1 MATMWDIQY
10 IEERTP
16 EEIESQRLERVRK
29 IYAFVNAG
37 GDYNDRG
44 RIHDAQINES
54 RYIYDVP
61 NVWNEHP
68 TSSDLMWYKQDFRTM
83 IHIDYF
89 IRAAK
94 KLGITVE
101 QAKEVSR
108 VGRESQSGKARDMA
122 LRTILDKNHGT
133 SLQEQYVANRKL
145 AALVTARSYANMS
158 PEETAYYDQMPNVI
172 PYARE
177 QAKIVDP
184 TFTAL
189 DPPQAVTITVN
200 QITKNSASV
209 NWSPNNEGG
218 SSITGYHYVLVN
230 NSTGQTMQ
238 ESDFSLNQRNSFETN
253 LIQGNS
259 YTAFIIAKS
268 QYGNSL
274 ESSKSFR
281 TLGMNV
287 IEEESRLSE
296 EARVQRELDRELQA
310 IQQEKIIKES
320 ASLGF
325 NLDGTVF
332 PIQTPEEFIGA
343 PKPEIIPEGFHTMP
357 DGSIMADSDMDKIQL
372 PTIEFP
378 TAGIILPVAF
388 AEETEKNYSVNV
400 YNIRDNGDV
409 FATTYL
415 NISGAKLEELSKS
428 FFVLS
433 VDSDRLPTNKE
444 VQDFYGFT
452 APVDLGFEKTSVNKI
467 DSTMVSQSVGA
478 FILKDGRVNG
488 EILFIANQSFNPFY
502 YGKNLT
508 SLVQIKSKSGVV
520 IAIKTNNLNFT
531 ENERDERITIQ
542 ETAGNFKELVI
553 DFFVWDSPLSMQIFA
568 QQKQIQ
574 IVDETD
580 LAPADPFDPK
590 PPVTTCPAGYH
601 KDFSGK
607 CVADDP
613 VGDIPKDRLIETLK
627 GFLFGTV
634 ALSLLARKY

>member
-16 EEIESQRLERVRK
+16 EEIKSERLERVRK
-29 IYAFVNAG
+29 IYEFVKAG

-44 RIHDAQINES
+44 RIHYARIQQVPYLN
-54 RYIYDVP
+54 DVP
-61 NVWNEHP
+61 NLWGKGFG
-68 TSSDLMWYKQDFRTM
+68 TSSELMWYKQDFRTM
-83 IHIDYF
+83 IHDDYF

-94 KLGITVE
+94 QLGITVA

-108 VGRESQSGKARDMA
+108 VGRESESGKARDQR
-122 LRTILDKNHGT
+122 LREILDKNYGT
-133 SLQEQYVANRKL
+133 SLQEKYVANRKL
-145 AALVTARSYANMS
+145 AALVTARSYASMT
-158 PEETAYYDQMPNVI
+158 PEETEYYDQMPNVI

-177 QAKIVDP
+177 QAKSVDP

-189 DPPQAVTITVN
+189 DPPQAVTITVS

-209 NWSPNNEGG
+209 NWSPNNQGG
-218 SSITGYHYVLVN
+218 SSITGYHYVLKN

-287 IEEESRLSE
+287 IEEERRLSE

-320 ASLGF
+320 ANLGF
-325 NLDGTVF
+325 NLDGTVY

-343 PKPEIIPEGFHTMP
+343 PQPQIIPEGFHKMP
-357 DGSIMADSDMDKIQL
+357 DGSIMADSDMDKPFTL
-372 PTIEFP
+372 EFNP
-378 TAGIILPVAF
+378 PVF
-388 AEETEKNYSVNV
+388 AEEIEKNYSVNV

-415 NISGAKLEELSKS
+415 NISGAKLEELNKS
-428 FFVLS
+428 YFVLS
-433 VDSDRLPTNKE
+433 LDADRLPTNKE
-444 VQDFYGFT
+444 VQDFYNFNPET
-452 APVDLGFEKTSVNKI
+452 SILGFEKTSDTKI
-467 DSTMVSQSVGA
+467 DSTMVSQSIGA

-542 ETAGNFKELVI
+542 ESAGNFKELVI

-580 LAPADPFDPK
+580 VDPVDPFDPK

-607 CVADDP
+607 CVPDDP
-613 VGDIPKDRLIETLK
+613 QPEIPRDKLIDTLK

-634 ALSLLARKY
+634 ALSLLASKD

>member
-1 MATMWDIQY
+1 MSDIFRIQY
-10 IEERTP
+10 LELRSNEQIEKD
-16 EEIESQRLERVRK
+16 RLERVRLNK
-29 IYAFVNAG
+29 EFFDSGNRFNDPNHKVHYARLQGVTG
-37 GDYNDRG
+37 KDGD
-44 RIHDAQINES
+44 
-54 RYIYDVP
+54 V
-61 NVWNEHP
+61 
-68 TSSDLMWYKQDFRTM
+68 MFYKNGQT
-83 IHIDYF
+83 HVDYY

-94 KLGITVE
+94 KLGLTVA
-101 QAKEVSR
+101 QAEAASKRGAEA
-108 VGRESQSGKARDMA
+108 GSGKVRDN
-122 LRTILDKNHGT
+122 LVREFRDKNFGT
-133 SLQEQYVANRKL
+133 NEQEQYAANRAL
-145 AALVTARSYANMS
+145 AKKVTAASYARMS
-158 PEETAYYDQMPNVI
+158 DTELAYYQQMPEAINF
-172 PYARE
+172 ARE
-177 QAKIVDP
+177 QVKTVDP

-189 DPPQAVTITVN
+189 DPPTAVNITIN
-200 QITKNSASV
+200 QITENSASV
-209 NWSPNNEGG
+209 NWSPMGDG
-218 SSITGYHYVLVN
+218 ASSITGYHYVLVN
-230 NSTGQTMQ
+230 NSTGQTIK
-238 ESDFSLNQRNSFETN
+238 EIDVPAGQRNSFETN
-253 LIQGNS
+253 LDQGTSYKAFVIAKNKFGNS
-259 YTAFIIAKS
+259 V
-268 QYGNSL
+268 
-274 ESSKSFR
+274 ESSKSLR
-281 TLGMNV
+281 TLGIN
-287 IEEESRLSE
+287 ILEENKRIAE
-296 EARVQRELDRELQA
+296 EQRVQREFDREMEELKKIE
-310 IQQEKIIKES
+310 IQQKTQTVVKPVD
-320 ASLGF
+320 LGF
-325 NLDGTVF
+325 NLDGTTY
-332 PIQTPEEFIGA
+332 PIIQ
-343 PKPEIIPEGFHTMP
+343 PEIIKDGFHKMP
-357 DGSIMADSDMDKIQL
+357 DGSIMADSEMDKPFTL
-372 PTIEFP
+372 EFNP
-378 TAGIILPVAF
+378 PVF
-388 AEETEKNYSVNV
+388 AEEIEENYSVNV

-433 VDSDRLPTNKE
+433 VDTDRLPTNKE

-452 APVDLGFEKTSVNKI
+452 STVTEFGKTSDNKI
-467 DSTMVSQSVGA
+467 DSTMVSQSIGA

-590 PPVTTCPAGYH
+590 PPVKTCPTGYH

-607 CVADDP
+607 CVNDDP
-613 VGDIPKDRLIETLK
+613 APDIPKDRLIETLK

>member
-133 SLQEQYVANRKL
+133 SLQEKYVANRKL

-158 PEETAYYDQMPNVI
+158 PEETAYYDKMPNVI
-172 PYARE
+172 PFARE
-177 QAKIVDP
+177 QAKSVDP

-218 SSITGYHYVLVN
+218 SGITGYHYVLVN

-287 IEEESRLSE
+287 IEEERRLSE

-325 NLDGTVF
+325 NLDGSVF
-332 PIQTPEEFIGA
+332 PIQEPEKFIGA
-343 PKPEIIPEGFHTMP
+343 PQPEIIPEGFHTMP
-357 DGSIMADSDMDKIQL
+357 DGSIMADSDMDK
-372 PTIEFP
+372 PFTIEFNQP
-378 TAGIILPVAF
+378 AF
-388 AEETEKNYSVNV
+388 AQEIEENYSVNV
-400 YNIRDNGDV
+400 YNIKDNGDV
-409 FATTYL
+409 YATTYS
-415 NISGAKLEELSKS
+415 NISGSKLEELSKS

-433 VDSDRLPTNKE
+433 LDTDRLPTNKE
-444 VQDFYGFT
+444 VQDFYNFNPET
-452 APVDLGFEKTSVNKI
+452 SILGFEKTSDTKI

-478 FILKDGRVNG
+478 FVLKDGRVNG
-488 EILFIANQSFNPFY
+488 EILYIANQSFNPFY

-508 SLVQIKSKSGVV
+508 SLVQIKSKLGVV

-531 ENERDERITIQ
+531 QTERDERITIQ
-542 ETAGNFKELVI
+542 ESAGNFKELLI
-553 DFFVWDSPLSMQIFA
+553 DFFVWDSPTSQLIFSES
-568 QQKQIQ
+568 KQIQ
-574 IVDETD
+574 IVDESD
-580 LAPADPFDPK
+580 IEPADPFDPK
-590 PPVTTCPAGYH
+590 PPTTCQAGYH

-607 CVADDP
+607 CVPDNP
-613 VGDIPKDRLIETLK
+613 VGEIPRDKLIDTLK

>member
-1 MATMWDIQY
+1 MSDIFRIQY
-10 IEERTP
+10 LELRSNEQIEKD
-16 EEIESQRLERVRK
+16 RLERVRLNK
-29 IYAFVNAG
+29 EFFDSG
-37 GDYNDRG
+37 
-44 RIHDAQINES
+44 
-54 RYIYDVP
+54 
-61 NVWNEHP
+61 
-68 TSSDLMWYKQDFRTM
+68 QDFKDPNHKVHYARLQGVTGKDGDVM
-83 IHIDYF
+83 FYKNGQTHVDYY

-94 KLGITVE
+94 KLGLTVA
-101 QAKEVSR
+101 QAEAASKRGAEA
-108 VGRESQSGKARDMA
+108 GSGKVRDN
-122 LRTILDKNHGT
+122 LVREFRDKNFGT
-133 SLQEQYVANRKL
+133 NEQEQYAANRAL
-145 AALVTARSYANMS
+145 AKKVTAASYARMS
-158 PEETAYYDQMPNVI
+158 DTELAYYQQMPEAINF
-172 PYARE
+172 ARE
-177 QAKIVDP
+177 QVKTVDP

-189 DPPQAVTITVN
+189 DPPTAVNITIN
-200 QITKNSASV
+200 QITENSASV
-209 NWSPNNEGG
+209 NWSPMGDG
-218 SSITGYHYVLVN
+218 ASSITGYHYVLVN
-230 NSTGQTMQ
+230 NSTGQTIK
-238 ESDFSLNQRNSFETN
+238 EIDVPAGQRNSFETN
-253 LIQGNS
+253 LDQGTSYKAFVIAKNKFGNS
-259 YTAFIIAKS
+259 V
-268 QYGNSL
+268 
-274 ESSKSFR
+274 ESSKSLR
-281 TLGMNV
+281 TLGIN
-287 IEEESRLSE
+287 ILEENKRIAE
-296 EARVQRELDRELQA
+296 EQRVQREFDREMEELKKIE
-310 IQQEKIIKES
+310 IQQKTQTVVKPVD
-320 ASLGF
+320 LGF
-325 NLDGTVF
+325 NLDGTTY
-332 PIQTPEEFIGA
+332 PIIQ
-343 PKPEIIPEGFHTMP
+343 PEIIKDGFHKMP
-357 DGSIMADSDMDKIQL
+357 DGSIMADSEMDKPFTL
-372 PTIEFP
+372 EFNP
-378 TAGIILPVAF
+378 PVF
-388 AEETEKNYSVNV
+388 AEEIEENYSVNV

-433 VDSDRLPTNKE
+433 VDTDRLPTNKE

-452 APVDLGFEKTSVNKI
+452 STVTEFGKTSDNKI
-467 DSTMVSQSVGA
+467 DSTMVSQSIGA

-590 PPVTTCPAGYH
+590 PPVKTCPAGYH

-613 VGDIPKDRLIETLK
+613 APDIPKDRLIETLK